1 VTFDSIDSAV
11 EAFAR
16 GEPLVVVDDEDRE
29 NEGDLIL
36 AADQVTAD
44 AVAFMVRYTSGLI
57 CVPLTGERL
66 DALELPLMVAHNSE
80 SMRTAF
86 TVTVDARV
94 GTTTGVSA
102 ADRATTIRALVD
114 VATQPSDLARPGH
127 VFPLRAQPGGVLTR
141 RGHTEAAIELARL
154 SGQSPAGV
162 LAEITNADGSMARR
176 PQLEDFAT
184 EHGLRIIT
192 IADLVN
198 HRQLHDTRV
207 DKVAVSRLPT
217 EFGDFTAY
225 AFESRLD
232 GIHHLA
238 LVRGDVATGAPVLV
252 RVHSECL
259 SGDVFGSRRC
269 DCGEQLQASLR
280 AIGEAGRG
288 VVVYLRGH
296 EGRGIGLASKLR
308 AYALQDQGLDTVDA
322 NLRLGLPVDAREYA
336 GAADILRYLSIKRI
350 RLLTNNPRKCTALV
364 ACGLDVV
371 ERVPLLTSPTADNL
385 RYLRTK
391 QQRMGHLLENV

>member
-1 VTFDSIDSAV
+1 MSFDSIDSAL

-36 AADQVTAD
+36 AADKVSAE
-44 AVAFMVRYTSGLI
+44 AIAFIVRHTSGLV

-66 DALELPLMVAHNSE
+66 DTLELPLMVANNSE

-86 TVTVDARV
+86 TVSVDAQAGV
-94 GTTTGVSA
+94 TTGISA
-102 ADRATTIRALVD
+102 ADRATTIRALID
-114 VATQPSDLARPGH
+114 PSSQPSDLARPGH

-141 RGHTEAAIELARL
+141 RGHTEAAVDLARL
-154 SGQSPAGV
+154 SGLSPAGI
-162 LAEITNADGSMARR
+162 LAEIVNADGSMARR

-184 EHGLRIIT
+184 KHGLRIIT
-192 IADLVN
+192 IADLVS
-198 HRQLHDTRV
+198 HRRSREACV
-207 DKVAVSRLPT
+207 DRVAVSRLPT
-217 EFGDFTAY
+217 EFGDFIAY

-232 GIHHLA
+232 GVHHLA
-238 LVRGDVATGAPVLV
+238 LVCGEVGSGAPVLV

-269 DCGEQLQASLR
+269 DCGAQLEASLR
-280 AIGEAGRG
+280 VVGEAGRG

-308 AYALQDQGLDTVDA
+308 AYALQDQGLDTVEA

-336 GAADILRYLSIKRI
+336 AAADILRCLGIKRV
-350 RLLTNNPRKCTALV
+350 RLLTNNPRKSSGLA

-371 ERVPLLTSPTADNL
+371 ERVPLLTSPTADNM

-391 QQRMGHLLENV
+391 QLRMGHLLENV

>member
-1 VTFDSIDSAV
+1 VTFDSIESAL

-16 GEPLVVVDDEDRE
+16 GEPLVVLDDEDRE

-36 AADQVTAD
+36 AADKVSPET
-44 AVAFMVRYTSGLI
+44 VAFMIRHTSGLI
-57 CVPLTGERL
+57 CVPLTAERL
-66 DALELPLMVAHNSE
+66 ETLELPLMVPNNTEA
-80 SMRTAF
+80 MRTAF
-86 TVTVDARV
+86 TVSVDARA

-102 ADRATTIRALVD
+102 ADRAATIRALVD
-114 VATQPSDLARPGH
+114 DGTQPGDLARPGH

-141 RGHTEAAIELARL
+141 RGHTEAAIDLARL
-154 SGQSPAGV
+154 SGQALAGV
-162 LAEITNADGSMARR
+162 LAEITNPDGSMARR
-176 PQLEDFAT
+176 PQLEHFAT

-198 HRQLHDTRV
+198 YRQMHETRV
-207 DKVAVSRLPT
+207 HNVAVSRLPT
-217 EFGDFTAY
+217 EFGEFTAF

-238 LVRGDVATGAPVLV
+238 LVRGDVTTGAPVLV

-269 DCGEQLQASLR
+269 DCGAQLHASLR
-280 AIGEAGRG
+280 AVGEAGRG

-308 AYALQDQGLDTVDA
+308 AYALQDEGLDTVDA

-336 GAADILRYLSIKRI
+336 AAADILRYLGIERI
-350 RLLTNNPRKCTALV
+350 RLLTNNPRKSSAL
-364 ACGLDVV
+364 AASGLDVV

-391 QQRMGHLLENV
+391 QLRMGHLLENV